1 MATLK
6 DVAKRAGVSIATVS
20 YCINNSHNL
29 SPETRAKINKA
40 IAELNYI
47 PNSQARNLK
56 RKASRDICAIFSNME
71 DRCFSEFLKGIIIQ
85 CETSNYSLNIS
96 CSYNDVATEQQLI
109 KNAISKGVAGIL
121 LVTCQPE
128 NTKFFQDTII
138 KHDIPTVFLDRLP
151 SRIDAIYFGFD
162 NYSSIH
168 YLTRRLVNS
177 NFRDILLVCGPGK
190 VFTDTESAT
199 AFQEVLE
206 ENGIDASDR
215 VLTSDATKEGA
226 FKVSLQSWINNPPQA
241 IISTSQAICQGV
253 IEACKISGLRIPEDI
268 CLLSLGVDNW
278 NTSSFYPDI
287 IRTSRPAYM
296 LAMQG
301 CQALI
306 NLIEGSEAPEN
317 RFHLL
322 RDSILDYPLRLPMPR
337 NLNLE
342 KADLSI
348 GTLNIACTEL
358 PTMQAIEAVSLDF
371 YRKFHLRLHFNVM
384 KFHDLFA
391 AIQEDSHRT
400 SPIYDVYLY
409 DSSWFQYL
417 LHTGCLKD
425 LTEDVYA
432 LPEMRRY
439 FVERNLE
446 NCSDGQK
453 IYGFPV
459 VGGTQFLL
467 YRRDL
472 FSDPD
477 LCQAYKR
484 DHHISLRPPVT
495 WKEFNA
501 IARFFTKE
509 YNPDSPT
516 AYGTAIATGLN
527 EELALEF
534 EPRLWSHGGS
544 FFDNHGHFCM
554 NTPAN
559 ARAVTN
565 LVEALQYSQPDLYSN
580 QDVFAE
586 FSKGNVAMIVSFT
599 EYAARI
605 QSQSHSE
612 YLYKCGYAMI
622 PGRTPVNVGWHFGVS
637 PNCQKMP
644 YVTRFFHW
652 LHGRHN
658 SYYMSILSGASAL
671 EYPYKNHE
679 LKKLYP
685 WIDLTADAM
694 EVCRSRIYPQKTQN
708 GYLQPNQFEAAMC
721 DELRKRPQT
730 PAEVS
735 RCLDDIQQNTLRM
748 MIR

>member
-71 DRCFSEFLKGIIIQ
+71 DYCFSEFLKGIIIQ
-85 CETSNYSLNIS
+85 CETANYSLNIS

-162 NYSSIH
+162 NYSSVH
-168 YLTRRLVNS
+168 YLTRRLINS
-177 NFRDILLVCGPGK
+177 NFRDILLICGPGK
-190 VFTDTESAT
+190 VFTDTESST

-206 ENGIDASDR
+206 ENGIDATDR

-241 IISTSQAICQGV
+241 IISTSQSICQGV

-306 NLIEGSEAPEN
+306 NLIEGSEEPEN
-317 RFHLL
+317 RFHLF

-371 YRKFHLRLHFNVM
+371 YRKYHLRLHFHVM

-391 AIQEDSHRT
+391 VIQEDSHRST
-400 SPIYDVYLY
+400 PMYDIYLY

-425 LTEDVYA
+425 LTEDVYTM
-432 LPEMRRY
+432 PEMRRY
-439 FVERNLE
+439 FIERNLE
-446 NCSDGQK
+446 NCSDDQK

-484 DHHISLRPPVT
+484 DHNISLRPPVT

-501 IARFFTKE
+501 IARFFTRDF
-509 YNPDSPT
+509 NPDSPT
-516 AYGTAIATGLN
+516 PYGTAIATGLN

-554 NTPAN
+554 NTPQN
-559 ARAVTN
+559 ARAVSN
-565 LVEALQYSQPDLYSN
+565 LVEAMQYSQPDLYSN

-586 FSKGNVAMIVSFT
+586 FSKGHVAMIVSFT

-612 YLYKCGYAMI
+612 YLYKCGYATI

-694 EVCRSRIYPQKTQN
+694 EVCRSRIYPLKTQN

-735 RCLDDIQQNTLRM
+735 RCLEDIQQNTLRM